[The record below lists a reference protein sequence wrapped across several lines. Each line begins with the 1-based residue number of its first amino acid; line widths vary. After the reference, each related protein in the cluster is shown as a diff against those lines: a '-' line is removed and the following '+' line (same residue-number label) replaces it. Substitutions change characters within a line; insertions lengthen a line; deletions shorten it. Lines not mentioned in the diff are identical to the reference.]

1 MTHACCPACR
11 LRFSPAAAA
20 HLTACPACG
29 DPLKPMAALEG
40 AVGFRLFKL
49 EDAPQVLPEAIAVS
63 VPIPDLDPGA
73 GVG

>member
-1 MTHACCPACR
+1 
-11 LRFSPAAAA
+11 
-20 HLTACPACG
+20 
-29 DPLKPMAALEG
+29 MAALEG

-63 VPIPDLDPGA
+63 VPIPDPDPGA